1 MKTLLITLL
10 LVSCSTSSARHLP
23 LDTVNYVDLSKYLGK
38 WYEIA
43 RYEQKFQKD
52 CTAVTANY
60 SLKENG
66 EIEVINSCRKFT
78 PTGELKTA
86 KARAWIT
93 DDETNAKL
101 KVQFFLRSIRI
112 PLFAGDYWILEL
124 DDDYQYAIIGDPSRK
139 YLWFL
144 SRTEKIDSDLYEYLI
159 KRAEEMSFDTSKLIK
174 TIH

>member
-101 KVQFFLRSIRI
+101 KVQFFLRSIRL